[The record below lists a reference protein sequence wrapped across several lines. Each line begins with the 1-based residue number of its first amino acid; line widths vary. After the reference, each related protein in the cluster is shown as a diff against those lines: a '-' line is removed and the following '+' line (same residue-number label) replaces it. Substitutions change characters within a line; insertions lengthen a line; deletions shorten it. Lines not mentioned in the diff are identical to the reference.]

1 MGLQEFLFPQEEIKY
16 QSPQPVQFMGQ
27 NHCVIYITNRRV
39 IVHKMRGHIF
49 KKDNVISIALQEI
62 TDLVYEEKGL
72 PKKGVLMIHTITKI
86 EGPFKGK
93 PEDMKVLWREM
104 QKYLGMYEAMGAAGT
119 DVATSA
125 DPLQVL
131 KTRLATGEISPEEY
145 ARLKNAME
153 G

>member
-1 MGLQEFLFPQEEIKY
+1 MGLQEFLFPQEEVKY
-16 QSPQPVQFMGQ
+16 QSPNTVQLAGQ
-27 NHCVIYITNRRV
+27 NDYVVYITNRRV
-39 IVHKMRGHIF
+39 IGHKIQGHIF
-49 KKDNVISIALQEI
+49 KKDNVVSIALQEI

-72 PKKGVLMIHTITKI
+72 PKKGVLNIITVTKK

-104 QKYLGMYEAMGAAGT
+104 QKYLGMHEAMGAAGT
-119 DVATSA
+119 NVSTST

-131 KTRLATGEISPEEY
+131 KTRLAIGEISPEEY
-145 ARLKNAME
+145 ARLKNAID